1 MKECYSRVQN
11 SVTYSFMMCLLS
23 YQLSGAECTSSA
35 NVLQKIFPLTGSI
48 FFIKCV
54 ISSLIILSVIQSIW
68 SSREATVM
76 GTVLLSIAESMVPC
90 TSISLLAYAVLSD

>member
-1 MKECYSRVQN
+1 MHML
-11 SVTYSFMMCLLS
+11 TH
-23 YQLSGAECTSSA
+23 QLSGAECTSSA

-68 SSREATVM
+68 SRREATVM
-76 GTVLLSIAESMVPC
+76 GTVLLSMADSIVPC
-90 TSISLLAYAVLSD
+90 TSINLLFCQVVE